1 MWEDQA
7 AWHCSKAP
15 RALSWPGH
23 NQHALYQAG
32 AETDS
37 SPYNLRH
44 VCLATQRASPK
55 ALLLPQMAFV
65 AQGVTE
71 HHAFGA
77 AAQAKM
83 SEAGCSCHPR
93 LSRVFKNKSYLP
105 CNVIWNATRR
115 GPQKSFYQPRS
126 REEGRVGLTNDGY
139 RCKTRPM
146 ASLTLQ
152 SSAFHHR
159 GRQTRVSP
167 ELYQHRN
174 LGGRL
179 H

>member
-1 MWEDQA
+1 
-7 AWHCSKAP
+7 
-15 RALSWPGH
+15 
-23 NQHALYQAG
+23 
-32 AETDS
+32 
-37 SPYNLRH
+37 
-44 VCLATQRASPK
+44 
-55 ALLLPQMAFV
+55 MAFV

-77 AAQAKM
+77 AAHAKM

-93 LSRVFKNKSYLP
+93 PSRVFKNKSYLP

-115 GPQKSFYQPRS
+115 DPHKSFYQPRS

-146 ASLTLQ
+146 ASPTLQ

-167 ELYQHRN
+167 GLYQHRN
-174 LGGRL
+174 GRQTAL
-179 H
+179 MRRSAEVQDPPGAIDATAEFTSAAANKPRMPEIKHP